1 MRTSP
6 ARYNSYSSHNNQHS
20 RDRRNRAAALLATGT
35 LIATTVV
42 GLAVAPA
49 SSASQPAQPSR
60 PAQPSQPAASKSAI
74 VSGNARF
81 EVLSP
86 TLIRTEYAG
95 DSHFVDAGTFNAIGR
110 DSFRRTPF
118 TAKQKGGWLT
128 ISTAKLTLRYQ
139 VGSGPFST
147 DNLTVAL
154 KDGAQSVTGHPWSI
168 TAAPTC
174 AVGVRCEA
182 EDLSLNGP
190 SIATDHAGY
199 TGRGFAA
206 GFQAT
211 GNSVSWDSTISTAGS
226 YDIAARYAN
235 STGGDGQNVTRTLSV
250 TVDGTPGPTISLPPT
265 TNWDTWAVA
274 SATVTLPAGRHH
286 LSITRTASD
295 TGNVNLDNLAVL
307 PTGAAYPPVTP
318 PAPQPCAFGSI
329 CEAETG
335 SLTGGAKLATD
346 HNDYSGDG
354 FVAGL
359 ESTTA
364 AESIQLTDVPKA
376 GDYQLQLR
384 YANAAAGAQ
393 AIQSRKVSITVG
405 SNPPTTATLV
415 PTNSWD
421 AWRIVSIPVRL
432 AKGANTVTLG
442 CPDSASCNV
451 NLDTIAFENK
461 GVSLQAPHAPLGGYR
476 RGLDG
481 VDGGALS
488 NPGLLYQDGWSLID
502 DSASAE
508 YDPRT
513 QQVTQKV
520 VPAGGYLDGYV
531 FGYGQ
536 NYQQGLQDLATLTGP
551 PELLPRWAYGIWYSE
566 YYDRTAADY
575 ENTILPKFRSEG
587 VPLDVLVTD
596 TDFKTPNQWN
606 GWEIDTSKFPDP
618 SGYFD
623 WAHSQ
628 GLHTALNIHPSILA
642 SDPQFAQAQ
651 ATAKGKLKPGSC
663 GGGGSNCYVF
673 DFGDP
678 DQLQA
683 YLDLHKG
690 LEQDGNDLW
699 WLDWCCDGSS
709 SSLAGVTPDAWINQ
723 QYKDETSKLVGRGF
737 AFSRAYG
744 SLQAGGYSGPTAVP
758 TGPWADKRTTLHFT
772 GDTISDWAT
781 LQYEVGYTPGE
792 SAATG
797 MASIS
802 HDIGGHTGGL
812 QEPGTEP
819 GSTKLPDD
827 LYARWVQL
835 GTFQPI
841 DRLHSNHSDRLPWQY
856 GAAADSSAEKFLNLR
871 EKLLPYTYT
880 LASQS
885 NTTGVP
891 IVRPLYL
898 DYPDQQE
905 AYANAD
911 NEYLYGPDVLV
922 APATT
927 PGTSATTT
935 VWFPAGSSW
944 TDYFTGKTYAGG
956 TSAQITTDLSTMPV
970 FLRSGGILTTRTDN
984 VSNDVQNPLTQA
996 TVQVAEG
1003 ANGHS
1008 SLYEDDGN
1016 TTVASQHTTTAID
1029 YSEHGRTHQVTIG
1042 AACGSFSGQIKQRAW
1057 TVTFTNAAAPT
1068 VVSINGRKVSADFWT
1083 WDGNTR
1089 TVTVHAPAQPTN
1101 HRLTV
1106 SYR

>member
-1 MRTSP
+1 MRTSS
-6 ARYNSYSSHNNQHS
+6 AR
-20 RDRRNRAAALLATGT
+20 RIRRNRAAAVLAAST
-35 LIATTVV
+35 LTATTLV
-42 GLAVAPA
+42 GLAIAPM
-49 SSASQPAQPSR
+49 SSASPVAHSGAPSGQQRSAAQ
-60 PAQPSQPAASKSAI
+60 SAV

-95 DSHFVDAGTFNAIGR
+95 DAHFVDAATFNAIGR
-110 DSFRRTPF
+110 NDFTRTPF
-118 TAKQKGGWLT
+118 TAKTKGGWLS
-128 ISTAKLTLRYQ
+128 ISTSAVTLSYR
-139 VGSGPFST
+139 VGSGAFGT
-147 DNLTVAL
+147 DNLTVSL
-154 KDGAQSVTGHPWSI
+154 RDGDQPVTGQPWSI
-168 TAAPTC
+168 AATPTC
-174 AVGVRCEA
+174 TVGLRCEA
-182 EDLSLNGP
+182 EDLSLDGP

-211 GNSVSWDSTISTAGS
+211 GNSISWDTTVQTAGT
-226 YDIAARYAN
+226 YDVAARYAN
-235 STGGDGQNVTRTLSV
+235 STGGDGQNVTRTLDVS
-250 TVDGTPGPTISLPPT
+250 VDGGPGQTVSLPPT
-265 TNWDTWAVA
+265 TNWDTWSVAAVPVA
-274 SATVTLPAGRHH
+274 LSSGRHH
-286 LSITRTASD
+286 LSLLRSASD
-295 TGNVNLDNLAVL
+295 SGNVNVDNLAVL
-307 PTGAAYPPVTP
+307 TAGSSYPPVQP
-318 PAPQPCAFGSI
+318 PAAQPCAFGSI

-335 SLTGGAKLATD
+335 TLIGGAKLATD
-346 HNDYSGDG
+346 HNDYSGNG

-359 ESTTA
+359 ESTGA
-364 AESIQLTDVPKA
+364 AEALALTNVPKA
-376 GDYQLQLR
+376 GNYQLQLR

-393 AIQSRKVSITVG
+393 PIQSRKISVTVG
-405 SNPPTTATLV
+405 ASAPTTTTLA

-421 AWRIVSIPVRL
+421 AWRIVSVPVTL
-432 AKGANTVTLG
+432 ARGDNTVTIG
-442 CPDSASCNV
+442 CPDAASCNV
-451 NLDTIAFENK
+451 NLDTVAFESR
-461 GVSLQAPHAPLGGYR
+461 GVALQAPHAPLGGYR

-481 VDGGALS
+481 VDGGALTS
-488 NPGLLYQDGWSLID
+488 PGLLYQDGWSLID
-502 DSASAE
+502 DTASAS
-508 YDPRT
+508 YNPQT
-513 QQVTQKV
+513 QQVTQKPT
-520 VPAGGYLDGYV
+520 PAGGYLDGYV

-566 YYDRTAADY
+566 YYDRPAADY
-575 ENTILPKFRSEG
+575 ENIILPKFRSDG
-587 VPLDVLVTD
+587 LPLDVLVTD

-618 SGYFD
+618 SGYFA
-623 WAHSQ
+623 WAHGQ

-683 YLDLHKG
+683 YLDLHKN

-709 SSLAGVTPDAWINQ
+709 STLAGVTPDAWINQ

-758 TGPWADKRTTLHFT
+758 TGPWADKRSTLHFT

-812 QEPGTEP
+812 QEPGSEP

-871 EKLLPYTYT
+871 ERLVPYTYT
-880 LASQS
+880 LASAS
-885 NTTGVP
+885 STTGMP

-905 AYANAD
+905 AYANA
-911 NEYLYGPDVLV
+911 NSEYLYGPDVLV

-927 PGTSATTT
+927 PGTSSTTT
-935 VWFPAGSSW
+935 VWFPAGSRW

-956 TSAQITTDLSTMPV
+956 STAQVTTGLDSMPV
-970 FLRSGGILTTRTDN
+970 FLRSGGILTTRTND
-984 VSNDVQNPLTQA
+984 VSNDVQNPLTQV
-996 TVQVAEG
+996 TVDVAEG
-1003 ANGHS
+1003 AAGHS

-1016 TTVASQHTTTAID
+1016 TTVASQHSSTAID
-1029 YSEHGRTHQVTIG
+1029 YREHGRTHQVTIG
-1042 AACGSFSGQIKQRAW
+1042 AARGKFRGQVKQREW
-1057 TVTFTNAAAPT
+1057 TVTFTNAVAPT
-1068 VVSINGRKVSADFWT
+1068 VVSINGRKVSADSWT
-1083 WDGNTR
+1083 WDGSAR
-1089 TVTVHAPAQPTN
+1089 TLTVHAPAQSTD
-1101 HRLTV
+1101 HQLTV